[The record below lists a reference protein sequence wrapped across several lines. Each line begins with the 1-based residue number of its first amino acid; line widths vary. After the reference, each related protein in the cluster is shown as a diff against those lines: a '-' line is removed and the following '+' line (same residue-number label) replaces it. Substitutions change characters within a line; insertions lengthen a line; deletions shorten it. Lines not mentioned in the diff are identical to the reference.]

1 MDNNL
6 QKYLKRFVNRNL
18 INDSLRDNRNK
29 EANNFTT
36 ITDLLLISILPI
48 ITLINLYK
56 KISNRKN
63 K

>member
-6 QKYLKRFVNRNL
+6 KGYLKRFVNRNL
-18 INDSLRDNRNK
+18 INGSLRDNRN
-29 EANNFTT
+29 ENPNNFTT

-48 ITLINLYK
+48 ITAINLYK
-56 KISNRKN
+56 KLSNRKS